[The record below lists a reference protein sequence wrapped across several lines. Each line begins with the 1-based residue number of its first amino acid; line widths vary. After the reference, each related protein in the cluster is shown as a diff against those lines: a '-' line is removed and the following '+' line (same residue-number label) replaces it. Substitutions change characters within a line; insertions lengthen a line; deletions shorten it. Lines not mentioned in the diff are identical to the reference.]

1 MYFFH
6 KIFQFLPLT
15 LLLNS
20 SNNNSRAAIKP
31 IATKGMHRYNQSI
44 WPSGETRLTIL
55 QTPGHMYSSLSI
67 ANRCV
72 HCESQLKL
80 VRSWEVSESWNKSP
94 RSCSQ
99 QPCDVPLLFSRT
111 LSRDYCSALSIM
123 PLQCGS
129 SYPCPFRTQQ
139 EDMTHTVCTEGFA
152 LPSVTSTFLR
162 GIAAELLAFHLEICT
177 C

>member
-20 SNNNSRAAIKP
+20 SNNNNSQAAIKP

-94 RSCSQ
+94 RSCSPAALWCSSPVQ
-99 QPCDVPLLFSRT
+99 QNTIKRL
-111 LSRDYCSALSIM
+111 
-123 PLQCGS
+123 LQCFIHHAITMWQLLPLPFQDTAGGHDS
-129 SYPCPFRTQQ
+129 HGLHRRDLHSPLSLPHFWGALLQSY
-139 EDMTHTVCTEGFA
+139 
-152 LPSVTSTFLR
+152 
-162 GIAAELLAFHLEICT
+162 
-177 C
+177 

>member
-1 MYFFH
+1 MILKRKNKAGINQMYFFH

-15 LLLNS
+15 LLLNNS
-20 SNNNSRAAIKP
+20 NNNNSRAAIKP

-94 RSCSQ
+94 RSCS
-99 QPCDVPLLFSRT
+99 PVMF
-111 LSRDYCSALSIM
+111 LSCSAEHYQEIIAVLYPSCHYNVAAPTPALS
-123 PLQCGS
+123 GHS
-129 SYPCPFRTQQ
+129 RRT
-139 EDMTHTVCTEGFA
+139 
-152 LPSVTSTFLR
+152 
-162 GIAAELLAFHLEICT
+162 
-177 C
+177 